1 MTKLFLYVLSV
12 IVSVALARYA
22 GLASLLVVFVLC
34 GLTFL
39 FSTAPCANRL
49 KLTTTTNTPERAE
62 ALSRPFEKVHD
73 LIRAA
78 RSA

>member
-22 GLASLLVVFVLC
+22 GLASLLEVFVLC

-39 FSTAPCANRL
+39 FSTGAVC
-49 KLTTTTNTPERAE
+49 E
-62 ALSRPFEKVHD
+62 SFETDDDHEY
-73 LIRAA
+73 A
-78 RSA
+78 

>member
-39 FSTAPCANRL
+39 LSTGAVC
-49 KLTTTTNTPERAE
+49 E
-62 ALSRPFEKVHD
+62 SFETDDDHEY
-73 LIRAA
+73 A
-78 RSA
+78 